1 MGVFSAGAIFVTSK
15 VSPYEMGYE
24 KTLEACRNSL
34 ERLGF
39 LEVMGLFRIKEKD
52 QMVRI
57 NMDVSKNSGTP
68 KSSILI
74 GFSMINHPFWGTPNF
89 WKHPYGSIGL
99 FLWDYPEK

>member
-1 MGVFSAGAIFVTSK
+1 MTSK

-57 NMDVSKNSGTP
+57 DG
-68 KSSILI
+68 
-74 GFSMINHPFWGTPNF
+74 
-89 WKHPYGSIGL
+89 
-99 FLWDYPEK
+99 